1 MKNRFH
7 IKYVDAYEKVMN
19 ENKKKFHIRFFK
31 KLDGDSPGWSIPN
44 EYRSELESLLDD
56 KKCVADD
63 SKKRFKIFVEKSTQ
77 VSEKD
82 FQMDKR
88 IYENDVAKEVYQ
100 YFKQYI
106 K

>member
-7 IKYVDAYEKVMN
+7 IKYVDVYEKIMN
-19 ENKKKFHIRFFK
+19 ENKKKYNIRFFK

-44 EYRSELESLLDD
+44 EFRTEIDALLNHNSTD
-56 KKCVADD
+56 KKL
-63 SKKRFKIFVEKSTQ
+63 KIFVEKSTQ

-82 FQMDKR
+82 FQVEKR
-88 IYENDVAKEVYQ
+88 RYENDVANEVFQ